1 LSVSPF
7 YWNFTVIYLFAA
19 DMNPSEN
26 RGTQTYGKKYRY
38 FGTVGVSLRRFRG
51 MFLGHLGGYD
61 FDLQGLRRCGHMT
74 AWQSLLA
81 LKQPEKKNGKGT
93 VLD

>member
-1 LSVSPF
+1 
-7 YWNFTVIYLFAA
+7 
-19 DMNPSEN
+19 MNPSEN